1 MVIGLDLVIAGP
13 PTRPSLGLSYFI
25 ALSFGKV
32 DGLDNRKVVEPKAR
46 TPIRP
51 KPRGSLE
58 RDCIG
63 DKHQA
68 LRTRGGRRALEGH
81 RRLREIN
88 EAAQRLG
95 GVRLRADSVWVGQ
108 RVR

>member
-46 TPIRP
+46 TPVRR
-51 KPRGSLE
+51 KPGGSLE

-68 LRTRGGRRALEGH
+68 LR
-81 RRLREIN
+81 
-88 EAAQRLG
+88 AASA
-95 GVRLRADSVWVGQ
+95 GVPWKVTAA
-108 RVR
+108 